1 MNIDD
6 SLVVV
11 NSRRENAI
19 EELLPSIR
27 PNIPTGEY
35 ITTEALHE
43 IVNRSE
49 LCASCV
55 YFRTYITR
63 KYVDTRSTT
72 APSKRVLWLHRNI
85 RKS

>member
-35 ITTEALHE
+35 ITSSARNCKPFRA
-43 IVNRSE
+43 VRE
-49 LCASCV
+49 LRLLSNV
-55 YFRTYITR
+55 YY
-63 KYVDTRSTT
+63 
-72 APSKRVLWLHRNI
+72 A
-85 RKS
+85 

>member
-19 EELLPSIR
+19 EELLLSIR

-35 ITTEALHE
+35 ITSSAR
-43 IVNRSE
+43 N
-49 LCASCV
+49 CKP
-55 YFRTYITR
+55 FRAAFTFERILR
-63 KYVDTRSTT
+63 VST
-72 APSKRVLWLHRNI
+72 
-85 RKS
+85 